1 MWIHLNLIMIGL
13 MTIFVPCLYY
23 THPQANIILST
34 FLFFS
39 GIYLTTL
46 YFILFYYK
54 ETKSQLEKD
63 YKVLQEELND
73 LKKEKIDMSVKI
85 I

>member
-13 MTIFVPCLYY
+13 MTIFVPCVYY

-63 YKVLQEELND
+63 YKSLQNEVENLR
-73 LKKEKIDMSVKI
+73 KENSDQVIKIN
-85 I
+85 

>member
-13 MTIFVPCLYY
+13 MTIFVPCVYY

-63 YKVLQEELND
+63 YKTLQNELETI
-73 LKKEKIDMSVKI
+73 KKSNSDQAIKIN
-85 I
+85 

>member
-1 MWIHLNLIMIGL
+1 MWIHLNLIMIGM
-13 MTIFVPCLYY
+13 MTVFVPCLYY
-23 THPQANIILST
+23 SHPMANIILST

-54 ETKSQLEKD
+54 ETKQKLEKD
-63 YKVLQEELND
+63 YQALQEELD
-73 LKKEKIDMSVKI
+73 SLKNEAKSKQLKA
-85 I
+85 